1 MRNIIISALVIILA
15 IGCKQRP
22 DYIVI
27 ESKSDNCKV
36 LNLDP
41 VFEPIPWDTTT
52 ISDIIDTIKIVA
64 LETTP

>member
-1 MRNIIISALVIILA
+1 MKTVIISILVIILC
-15 IGCKQRP
+15 IGCNQQP

-41 VFEPIPWDTTT
+41 VFEQNPWDTST
-52 ISDIIDTIKIVA
+52 ISDIVDTIK
-64 LETTP
+64 